1 MFAIQKASVGIG
13 PLCESA
19 YPGGPL
25 LNTIVNHNTAEGISL
40 MAIVHN
46 ITKKKKKFNST
57 ELKSSHLTD
66 SKSCIMRY

>member
-46 ITKKKKKFNST
+46 ITKKKKKIQFNGVKKFSFN
-57 ELKSSHLTD
+57 
-66 SKSCIMRY
+66 